1 MKTCKDSIDVLL
13 QYLDGELPAEE
24 AAALEAHLGCC
35 TPCVEFLRTYKS
47 TAHLCKRALAAKLP
61 EGVASSLDAFLRERL
76 KK

>member
-24 AAALEAHLGCC
+24 AAALESHLGCC
-35 TPCVEFLRTYKS
+35 TPCVEFLRTYRS
-47 TAHLCKRALAAKLP
+47 TSNLCKRALAAKLP
-61 EGVASSLDAFLRERL
+61 DSVAASLDGFLRERL